1 MVERTQMSNF
11 PRSEVEWIIDNAE
24 KWIHVALKKA
34 AGITIGSYAVKRI
47 NGNEGRVHSRHV
59 DG

>member
-1 MVERTQMSNF
+1 MSNF